1 MRNRV
6 SRFALLA
13 IALVFAVG
21 STAFGGENADAVV
34 TLTSS
39 SEVSAGPGDT
49 ISVALSATGAVG
61 VKQIAFT
68 VQVSDASAFEFSVYD
83 EEGGGFG
90 EDGEAVL
97 ILEPTGGFLGA
108 NFTGPEFPDKI
119 EGDKGDKIKVA
130 FAKLSGSGVSG
141 DRALGELRLVTSSSF
156 TSDTE
161 VTITV
166 FQVELGQTANDKD
179 VFGADD
185 LGLAITVNPPAPP
198 VTEPTLT
205 ANSDTDVSLDYGD
218 SATFAVSFTDAS
230 GEGASGQAITWTI
243 SNNGSESVELGDGT
257 KVAAGSDITTESA
270 TDSDGDAS
278 VGISSDAEKGAG
290 TTSVSLEASTSAS
303 NSEDV
308 SRDLEVEFSATW
320 DVPVPAELAS
330 FAAEVTFENEVIL
343 HWGVASQS
351 NNLGWEVYRGLNES
365 QFQQVGE
372 LIPGDGTTDQF
383 RTYSF
388 TDLELPQASTVY
400 YYLRQIDLDG
410 STARSQVI
418 GVSLGSTLVS
428 QQVLPVANELRQN
441 FPNPF
446 NPETT
451 ISFDLDDHAIVSLQI
466 YDVTGQ
472 LVRELIN
479 GESYPAGRYE
489 RLWDGKDNTGVTVGS
504 GLYLYRIQSERFTAM
519 RKMVLLK

>member
-13 IALVFAVG
+13 IALVVAVG

-49 ISVALSATGAVG
+49 ISVALSASGMVG
-61 VKQIAFT
+61 VKQIDWT
-68 VQVSDASAFEFSVYD
+68 VQVSSAAAFDFTVYTED
-83 EEGGGFG
+83 NGGFSPDTG
-90 EDGEAVL
+90 ESVL
-97 ILEPTGGFLGA
+97 VDEPVGLFGA
-108 NFTGPEFPDKI
+108 NFTGPEFPDGI
-119 EGDKGDKIKVA
+119 DGDKIKVA
-130 FAKLSGSGVSG
+130 FAQLVGSGLSGERS
-141 DRALGELRLVTSSSF
+141 LGELRLVTSSSF

-161 VTITV
+161 VTLTVSEVTLGQSANEQDVFDALGITV
-166 FQVELGQTANDKD
+166 
-179 VFGADD
+179 
-185 LGLAITVNPPAPP
+185 TVNPPAPP
-198 VTEPTLT
+198 ITEPTLT
-205 ANSDTDVSLDYGD
+205 ATSDTDVSLDYGD
-218 SATFAVSFTDAS
+218 TATFSVAFTDAS
-230 GEGASGQAITWTI
+230 GDGASGQAITWNI

-257 KVAAGSDITTESA
+257 EIAAGGDVTAEST

-278 VGISSDAEKGAG
+278 VSISSDAEKGAG
-290 TTSVSLEASTSAS
+290 TTSVSVEASMSAN
-303 NSEDV
+303 NSEGT
-308 SRDLEVEFSATW
+308 SRDLSVEFSATW

-330 FAAEVTFENEVIL
+330 FAGEVSFENEVTL

-351 NNLGWEVYRGLNES
+351 NNLGWEVYRSVDQARFHLI
-365 QFQQVGE
+365 GE

-388 TDLELPQASTVY
+388 SDADLPDASKVY

-410 STARSQVI
+410 STARSEVI
-418 GVSLGSTLVS
+418 EVSLSSTLIS
-428 QQVLPVANELRQN
+428 QQVLPLANELRQN

-451 ISFDLDDHAIVSLQI
+451 ISFDLDDHAIVSLHI

-472 LVRELIN
+472 VVRDLISGQN
-479 GESYPAGRYE
+479 FSAGRYE
-489 RLWDGKDNTGVTVGS
+489 QLWDGKDNSGLTVGS
-504 GLYLYRIQSERFTAM
+504 GLYLYRIQSEKFTAM

>member
-49 ISVALSATGAVG
+49 ISVVLAASGAVG
-61 VKQIAFT
+61 VKQIAWT
-68 VQVSDASAFEFSVYD
+68 LQVSDASAFNFSVYT
-83 EEGGGFG
+83 EEAGGFDDETG
-90 EDGEAVL
+90 LSAM
-97 ILEPTGGFLGA
+97 IFPPSGGFIGA
-108 NFTGPEFPDKI
+108 EQTGPEFPDGI
-119 EGDKGDKIKVA
+119 DGAKIKVA
-130 FAKLSGSGVSG
+130 FAKLPGSGVNG
-141 DRALGELRLVTSSSF
+141 ERGLGELRLITSSSL
-156 TSDTE
+156 TEDTE

-166 FQVELGQTANDKD
+166 FEVSLGQSANEKD

-185 LGLAITVNPPAPP
+185 LQLAITVNPPAPP

-205 ANSDTDVSLDYGD
+205 ATSDTDVSLDYGD
-218 SATFAVSFTDAS
+218 TATFSVAFTDAS
-230 GEGASGQAITWTI
+230 GDGASGQAITWNI
-243 SNNGSESVELGDGT
+243 SNNGSESVTLGDGT
-257 KVAAGSDITTESA
+257 EIAAGGDVTAEST

-278 VGISSDAEKGAG
+278 VSISSDAEKGAG
-290 TTSVSLEASTSAS
+290 TTSVSVAASTSAN
-303 NSEDV
+303 NSEGT
-308 SRDLEVEFSATW
+308 SRDLSVEFSATW

-330 FAAEVTFENEVIL
+330 FAGEVSFENEVTL
-343 HWGVASQS
+343 HWGIASQS
-351 NNLGWEVYRGLNES
+351 NNLGWEVYRS
-365 QFQQVGE
+365 VDQARFHQIGE

-388 TDLELPQASTVY
+388 SDTDLPDASEVY

-410 STARSQVI
+410 SSARSEVI
-418 GVSLGSTLVS
+418 EVSLSSTLIS
-428 QQVLPVANELRQN
+428 QQVLPLANELRQN

-451 ISFDLDDHAIVSLQI
+451 ISFDLDDHAIVSLHI

-472 LVRELIN
+472 VVRELISGQN
-479 GESYPAGRYE
+479 FAAGRYE
-489 RLWDGKDNTGVTVGS
+489 QLWDGKDNRGLTVGS
-504 GLYLYRIQSERFTAM
+504 GLYLYRIQSDKFTAM

>member
-49 ISVALSATGAVG
+49 ISVALSASGMVA
-61 VKQIAFT
+61 VKQIDWT
-68 VQVSDASAFEFSVYD
+68 VQVSSADAFDFTVYTED
-83 EEGGGFG
+83 NGGFSPDTG
-90 EDGEAVL
+90 ESVL
-97 ILEPTGGFLGA
+97 VDEPVGLFGA
-108 NFTGPEFPDKI
+108 NFTGPEFPDGI
-119 EGDKGDKIKVA
+119 DGDKVKVA
-130 FAKLSGSGVSG
+130 FAQLGGSELSGERS
-141 DRALGELRLVTSSSF
+141 LGELRLVTSSSF

-161 VTITV
+161 VTLTV
-166 FQVELGQTANDKD
+166 SEVTLGQSANEQD
-179 VFGADD
+179 VFVADD
-185 LGLAITVNPPAPP
+185 LGITVTVNPPAPP

-205 ANSDTDVSLDYGD
+205 ATSDTDVSLDYGD
-218 SATFAVSFTDAS
+218 TATFSVAFTDAS
-230 GEGASGQAITWTI
+230 GDGASGQAITWSI
-243 SNNGSESVELGDGT
+243 SNNGSESVTLGDGT
-257 KVAAGSDITTESA
+257 EIAAGNDITAESE

-278 VGISSDAEKGAG
+278 VSISSDADRDAG
-290 TTSVSLEASTSAS
+290 TTSISVEASTSAN
-303 NSEDV
+303 NSEGT
-308 SRDLEVEFSATW
+308 SRDLEVGFSATW

-330 FAAEVTFENEVIL
+330 FAAEVSFDNEVTL

-351 NNLGWEVYRGLNES
+351 NNVGWEVYRS
-365 QFQQVGE
+365 VDQAQFHQIGE

-388 TDLELPQASTVY
+388 EDADLPDASKVY

-410 STARSQVI
+410 STARSEVI
-418 GVSLGSTLVS
+418 EVSISSTLIN
-428 QQVLPVANELRQN
+428 QQILPLANELRQN

-451 ISFDLDDHAIVSLQI
+451 ISFDLDDHAIVSLRI

-472 LVRELIN
+472 LVRELISEEN
-479 GESYPAGRYE
+479 FAAGRYE
-489 RLWDGKDNTGVTVGS
+489 RLWDGRDNTGATVGS
-504 GLYLYRIQSERFTAM
+504 GLYLYRIQSEKFTAM

>member
-39 SEVSAGPGDT
+39 SEVSAGLGDT
-49 ISVALSATGAVG
+49 ISVALSAAGAVG
-61 VKQIAFT
+61 VKQIAWT
-68 VQVSDASAFEFSVYD
+68 VQVSDASAFDFAAFTEA
-83 EEGGGFG
+83 GGGFSDDTG
-90 EDGEAVL
+90 EFVL
-97 ILEPTGGFLGA
+97 ITAPPGGFFGA
-108 NFTGPEFPDKI
+108 NSTGPEFPDGI
-119 EGDKGDKIKVA
+119 EGDKIKVA
-130 FAKLSGSGVSG
+130 FAKLGGSGVSG
-141 DRALGELRLVTSSSF
+141 ERDLGAIRLVTSSSF

-161 VTITV
+161 VTITIFEV
-166 FQVELGQTANDKD
+166 TLGETANDKD
-179 VFGADD
+179 VFSAAD

-205 ANSDTDVSLDYGD
+205 ADSDTDVSLDYGD
-218 SATFAVSFTDAS
+218 SATFSVSFTDAS
-230 GEGASGQAITWTI
+230 GEGAAGQAITWTI
-243 SNNGSESVELGDGT
+243 SNNGSESVTLGDGT
-257 KVAAGSDITTESA
+257 EIPAGNDITAESE

-278 VGISSDAEKGAG
+278 VSITSDAEKGAG
-290 TTSVSLEASTSAS
+290 TTSVSVEASTSAN
-303 NSEDV
+303 NSEGV

-330 FAAEVTFENEVIL
+330 FAAEVSFDNEVTL

-351 NNLGWEVYRGLNES
+351 NNLGWEVYRS
-365 QFQQVGE
+365 MDQAQFHQIGE
-372 LIPGDGTTDQF
+372 LVPGEGTTDQF

-388 TDLELPQASTVY
+388 EDTDLPDASKVY

-410 STARSQVI
+410 STARSDVI
-418 GVSLGSTLVS
+418 EVSLSSTLVS
-428 QQVLPVANELRQN
+428 QQILPLANELRQN

-451 ISFDLDDHAIVSLQI
+451 ISFDLDDHAIVSLHI
-466 YDVTGQ
+466 FDVTGQ
-472 LVRELIN
+472 LVRELIS
-479 GESYPAGRYE
+479 GENYPAGRYE
-489 RLWDGKDNTGVTVGS
+489 QLWDGKDNRGASVGS
-504 GLYLYRIQSERFTAM
+504 GLYLYRIQSDKFTAM